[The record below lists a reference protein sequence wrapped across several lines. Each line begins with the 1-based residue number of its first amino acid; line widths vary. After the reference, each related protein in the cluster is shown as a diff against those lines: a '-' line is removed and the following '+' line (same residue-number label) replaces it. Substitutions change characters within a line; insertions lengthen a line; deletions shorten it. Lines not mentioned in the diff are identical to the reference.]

1 MFEVEPQP
9 GNLQGAHVSRAIV
22 HVWVFAADMQ
32 EARDAALRFF
42 ESDSWDVKEEKQ
54 ALLLTPEQIDALSA
68 ADAASYHTAKAEGMH
83 ATFNY
88 WHK

>member
-1 MFEVEPQP
+1 M
-9 GNLQGAHVSRAIV
+9 
-22 HVWVFAADMQ
+22 WVFATDIQ
-32 EARDAALRFF
+32 GARDTALRFF

-68 ADAASYHTAKAEGMH
+68 ADAEIYRTAEAEGMH
-83 ATFNY
+83 VTFNY